1 MFLSTYFFFCRYCL
15 DGPVIFTEEV
25 IWLCEDC
32 EQETGPC
39 PMTDS
44 DSDDSITSEDDVI
57 ARPIL
62 DANWRYEFFFLY
74 LKIGEHLYIS

>member
-1 MFLSTYFFFCRYCL
+1 M
-15 DGPVIFTEEV
+15 IFTEEV

-32 EQETGPC
+32 DEETGPC

-44 DSDDSITSEDDVI
+44 ETDDSITSEDDFK

-62 DANWRYEFFFLY
+62 DANWRYEFCFALFENRRTSIY
-74 LKIGEHLYIS
+74 IYIS